1 MSNAAPEAPLSADA
15 FKCGMRQLALPTA
28 VVTTAH
34 DGVRGGLT
42 VSSLCSVST
51 EPPRL
56 LVCINTGASAFPL
69 LRASRV
75 LAVNMLAE
83 GQDALC
89 MRFGSSRYS
98 GEARFAEGRWETG
111 CSGAP
116 VLADALASFDC
127 RVVEMH
133 ESATHAIVIAD
144 VIGLRSAPDAMPLL
158 YRDGGFARIEREAA
172 ELAGAA

>member
-1 MSNAAPEAPLSADA
+1 MSSAVLEAPLSAEA
-15 FKCGMRQLALPTA
+15 FRRGMRRLALPTA

-51 EPPRL
+51 DPPRL
-56 LVCINTGASAFPL
+56 LVCINTAASAFPL
-69 LRASRV
+69 LRASGV

-83 GQDALC
+83 GQGALC
-89 MRFGSSRYS
+89 MRFGSSRCS
-98 GEARFAEGRWETG
+98 GEARFAEGRWETART
-111 CSGAP
+111 GAP
-116 VLADALASFDC
+116 LLTDALASFDC

-144 VIGLRSAPDAMPLL
+144 VVELRTAPDAMPLL
-158 YRDGGFARIEREAA
+158 YRDGAFARLHAEAA
-172 ELAGAA
+172 P

>member
-1 MSNAAPEAPLSADA
+1 MSTELLDDAVSADA
-15 FKCGMRQLALPTA
+15 FRRGLRKLALPTA

-34 DGVRGGLT
+34 GGVRGGLT

-83 GQDALC
+83 GQGALC
-89 MRFGSSRYS
+89 MRFGSSSCR
-98 GEARFAEGRWETG
+98 GEARFADARWETG
-111 CSGAP
+111 RSGAP
-116 VLADALASFDC
+116 ILADALASFDC
-127 RVVEMH
+127 EVVEMH

-144 VIGLRSAPDAMPLL
+144 VVELRSATDAMPLL
-158 YRDGGFARIEREAA
+158 YRDGAFARVAREAMP
-172 ELAGAA
+172 

>member
-1 MSNAAPEAPLSADA
+1 MSSAVLEASLSAEA
-15 FKCGMRQLALPTA
+15 FRRGMRRLALPTA

-56 LVCINTGASAFPL
+56 LVCINTAASAFPL
-69 LRASRV
+69 LRASGV

-83 GQDALC
+83 GQGAQC
-89 MRFGSSRYS
+89 MRFGSSRCS
-98 GEARFAEGRWETG
+98 GEARFAEGRWETART
-111 CSGAP
+111 GAP
-116 VLADALASFDC
+116 LLADALASFDC

-144 VIGLRSAPDAMPLL
+144 VVELRTAPDAMPLL
-158 YRDGGFARIEREAA
+158 YRDGAFARLHAEAA
-172 ELAGAA
+172 P

>member
-1 MSNAAPEAPLSADA
+1 MSSAVLEASLSAEA
-15 FKCGMRQLALPTA
+15 FRRGMRRLALPTA

-56 LVCINTGASAFPL
+56 LVCINTAASAFPL
-69 LRASRV
+69 LRASGV

-83 GQDALC
+83 GQGALC
-89 MRFGSSRYS
+89 MRFGSSRCS
-98 GEARFAEGRWETG
+98 GEARFAEGRWETART
-111 CSGAP
+111 GAP
-116 VLADALASFDC
+116 LLADALASFDC

-144 VIGLRSAPDAMPLL
+144 VVELRTAPDAMPLL
-158 YRDGGFARIEREAA
+158 YRDGAFARLHAEAA
-172 ELAGAA
+172 P

>member
-1 MSNAAPEAPLSADA
+1 MSSAVLEAPLSAEA
-15 FKCGMRQLALPTA
+15 FRRGMRRLALPTA

-51 EPPRL
+51 QPPRL
-56 LVCINTGASAFPL
+56 LVCINTAASAFPL
-69 LRASRV
+69 LRASGV

-83 GQDALC
+83 GQGALC
-89 MRFGSSRYS
+89 MRFGSSRCS
-98 GEARFAEGRWETG
+98 GEARFAEGRWETART
-111 CSGAP
+111 GAP
-116 VLADALASFDC
+116 LLADALTSFDC

-144 VIGLRSAPDAMPLL
+144 VVELRTAPDAMPLL
-158 YRDGGFARIEREAA
+158 YRDGAFARLHPEAA
-172 ELAGAA
+172 P

>member
-1 MSNAAPEAPLSADA
+1 MSGAVLEAPLSADE
-15 FKCGMRQLALPTA
+15 FRRGMRQLALPTA

-34 DGVRGGLT
+34 AGVRGGLT

-56 LVCINTGASAFPL
+56 LVCINTAASAYPL

-83 GQDALC
+83 GQGALC
-89 MRFGSSRYS
+89 MRFGSSRCS

-111 CSGAP
+111 RSGAP
-116 VLADALASFDC
+116 ILADALASFDC
-127 RVVEMH
+127 EVVEMH

-144 VIGLRSAPDAMPLL
+144 VVELRTAPAAMPLL
-158 YRDGGFARIEREAA
+158 YRDGAFARVERDAVQ
-172 ELAGAA
+172 